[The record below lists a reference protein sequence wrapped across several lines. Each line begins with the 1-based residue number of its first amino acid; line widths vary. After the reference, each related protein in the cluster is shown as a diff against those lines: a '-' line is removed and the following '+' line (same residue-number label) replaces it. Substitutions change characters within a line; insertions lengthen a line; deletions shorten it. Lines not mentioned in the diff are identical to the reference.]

1 MSRKQ
6 ARRVRYLYQRLH
18 QRPIGR
24 NDDISLKFVT
34 ALLVERERHQIN
46 WDALAEQFCKRQ
58 GKCFESAREYRLRL
72 EREGKEWPAN
82 KVGPKIG
89 SETGGEDDWEVNVG
103 GKNQGLGP
111 PPEAHS

>member
-1 MSRKQ
+1 
-6 ARRVRYLYQRLH
+6 
-18 QRPIGR
+18 
-24 NDDISLKFVT
+24 
-34 ALLVERERHQIN
+34 
-46 WDALAEQFCKRQ
+46 
-58 GKCFESAREYRLRL
+58 LRL